1 MCTVCV
7 RCEGEGERVA
17 RREHSVRSLRR
28 EHSAAEARLL
38 SRTVWNKKKNN
49 SYTVKVRL
57 TWSTSRLC
65 PTIYMRKQVN
75 LGMRLRAR
83 TIDWEYVLYGSRSV
97 WSGPLP
103 EILTY
108 YSSVSSLW
116 SETMIFGLDSRL
128 GYPRL
133 AGFCS
138 VSVCLCVYVLNR
150 DNSQSGLKLRD
161 GRPGEQGNINHTD
174 INKGRCLP
182 KPRMHPKWHYLLFSH
197 SGPIPGSDPGR
208 QGELYER
215 SNTETTYSVTTS
227 SNNVSRPPAFP
238 AATTVY

>member
-1 MCTVCV
+1 MEWNNDI
-7 RCEGEGERVA
+7 RFRFQ
-17 RREHSVRSLRR
+17 
-28 EHSAAEARLL
+28 ARL
-38 SRTVWNKKKNN
+38 
-49 SYTVKVRL
+49 
-57 TWSTSRLC
+57 
-65 PTIYMRKQVN
+65 P
-75 LGMRLRAR
+75 
-83 TIDWEYVLYGSRSV
+83 
-97 WSGPLP
+97 
-103 EILTY
+103 
-108 YSSVSSLW
+108 SSSWFL
-116 SETMIFGLDSRL
+116 F
-128 GYPRL
+128 
-133 AGFCS
+133 
-138 VSVCLCVYVLNR
+138 CVYVLNR

-238 AATTVY
+238 AATTVYWLLTYEHRSTHHPSQGTWWYLFCPILQQHVGYGEVDVLFI